1 MAKEEYEMPQSE
13 SDVES
18 ESGEE
23 DRKSDK
29 SDNESEYDGDNGDD
43 NGDDDGDDDDDGES
57 EKLAC
62 NHCGKETGHIVYLM
76 KCPRC
81 SWNDFYWGK
90 DAQCMICDEQSPL
103 LFSHV
108 IGFCELCSYG
118 TSNSKAG
125 GVEFTPKMDK

>member
-29 SDNESEYDGDNGDD
+29 SDNESEYDDDNGDD
-43 NGDDDGDDDDDGES
+43 NEDDDDDGES

-62 NHCGKETGHIVYLM
+62 NLCGKETGHIVYLM

-81 SWNDFYWGK
+81 SWKDFYWGK

>member
-1 MAKEEYEMPQSE
+1 MAKEEYEMPQSD

-29 SDNESEYDGDNGDD
+29 SDNEREYDDD
-43 NGDDDGDDDDDGES
+43 NDDGEP
-57 EKLAC
+57 EKLSC

-81 SWNDFYWGK
+81 SWKDFYWGK
-90 DAQCMICDEQSPL
+90 N
-103 LFSHV
+103 V
-108 IGFCELCSYG
+108 
-118 TSNSKAG
+118 
-125 GVEFTPKMDK
+125 

>member
-1 MAKEEYEMPQSE
+1 MPQSD

-18 ESGEE
+18 ESGED
-23 DRKSDK
+23 DRKSGK
-29 SDNESEYDGDNGDD
+29 SDNESEYD
-43 NGDDDGDDDDDGES
+43 DDDDDDDDGDENEEDDNDDDNEDDDES
-57 EKLAC
+57 KKLAC
-62 NHCGKETGHIVYLM
+62 NNCGKETGSIVYLM

-81 SWNDFYWGK
+81 SWKDFYWGK
-90 DAQCMICDEQSPL
+90 NAQCMICDEQSPL
-103 LFSHV
+103 LFSQV

>member
-1 MAKEEYEMPQSE
+1 MPQSD

-29 SDNESEYDGDNGDD
+29 SDNESEYDVDD
-43 NGDDDGDDDDDGES
+43 NEDGESDES

-62 NHCGKETGHIVYLM
+62 NHCGKETGHTVYLM

-81 SWNDFYWGK
+81 LWKDFYRGK

>member
-1 MAKEEYEMPQSE
+1 MPQSD
-13 SDVES
+13 SDIES

-29 SDNESEYDGDNGDD
+29 SDNESEYD
-43 NGDDDGDDDDDGES
+43 DDDDGEP
-57 EKLAC
+57 EKLSC
-62 NHCGKETGHIVYLM
+62 NHCGKETGYIVYLM

-81 SWNDFYWGK
+81 SWKDFYWGK

-118 TSNSKAG
+118 TSNNKAG